1 MVNNQIRNESDP
13 LLPPRQ
19 KPVLKKHKDPLE
31 YLATRVSAKIEDA
44 WRLQGCYKTSYI
56 SDDKVA
62 PENATTF
69 ADLQQKN
76 IQVYTSKL

>member
-13 LLPPRQ
+13 LLPSRQ

-31 YLATRVSAKIEDA
+31 YLATRVSAKIEDGDFKGA
-44 WRLQGCYKTSYI
+44 IRLAI

-62 PENATTF
+62 QENATTF
-69 ADLQQKN
+69 ADL
-76 IQVYTSKL
+76 